1 MLKTSLTVALLLLSA
16 ISARPDTLSSLHGR
30 YLIAPSSRIA
40 FSVAQIGG
48 GGIAGTFTR
57 FSGTFDLQPDNIA
70 RSSVTLSLQPAS
82 VKAAEP
88 RVENFL
94 RSSAVFDAAAY
105 PVITFRSTGVRPEG
119 GDRAIVEG
127 SLTARGVSRRE
138 VFKATLIGRQGRTVA
153 FHVVGDIFR
162 SPYGMDVGTP
172 IYSNIAHFDMVLRG
186 ERK

>member
-16 ISARPDTLSSLHGR
+16 ISARPDKLSSLHGR
-30 YLIAPSSRIA
+30 YMITPSSRIA

-48 GGIAGTFTR
+48 GGIAGTFSR
-57 FSGTFDLQPDNIA
+57 FSGTFDLRPDNIA

-138 VFKATLIGRQGRTVA
+138 VFKATLIDRQGRTVA
-153 FHVVGDIFR
+153 FHVVGDILR
-162 SPYGMDVGTP
+162 SSYGMDVGTP